1 MIKYD
6 FYIHI
11 FVPLN
16 CQFLFCFLCDSRAF
30 LVDEKTDLELA
41 YLWVADYANPG
52 EMIPAL
58 KASYVIS
65 TAIKSPMGMN
75 LSAFK
80 EEKAALEV
88 LQNHDGVIYTWEILK
103 QHISAN

>member
-1 MIKYD
+1 MIRKFLSID
-6 FYIHI
+6 VGLTNLAVLEVDVICLEDPENKNFINSVQI
-11 FVPLN
+11 F
-16 CQFLFCFLCDSRAF
+16 
-30 LVDEKTDLELA
+30 
-41 YLWVADYANPG
+41 
-52 EMIPAL
+52 
-58 KASYVIS
+58 
-65 TAIKSPMGMN
+65 MN